1 MSFKDIKGQD
11 KTVQILKTDLKT
23 SKFCGA
29 YLFIGEEG
37 IGKHLAARNFAKA
50 VNCLNSKDDACDNC
64 ISCIKIEKQE
74 HPDVH
79 FIGQIDSDAIKIESI
94 RQLKKDIGLKPYEAK
109 KKVFIINDAH
119 NLTAEAANALL
130 KVLEEPPRDSIIILI
145 TSKPALLFKTVVS
158 RCKIIRF
165 YPLKRL
171 QLVEILKKD
180 YSLDDNLAHFLAYF
194 CEGRIGKAI
203 RLKDTDIFREKN
215 TTINAFL
222 LSRNLNLEDISIQN
236 KDNLLSQLNI
246 LSTWFRDMYL
256 IKIGM
261 PHAQLIN
268 LDRKD
273 ELLKYMNRYTL
284 FDIDQML
291 KIISD
296 SALYLEQNV
305 NFKLLISNLK
315 AELWKG

>member
-1 MSFKDIKGQD
+1 M
-11 KTVQILKTDLKT
+11 
-23 SKFCGA
+23 
-29 YLFIGEEG
+29 
-37 IGKHLAARNFAKA
+37 
-50 VNCLNSKDDACDNC
+50 
-64 ISCIKIEKQE
+64 
-74 HPDVH
+74 
-79 FIGQIDSDAIKIESI
+79 
-94 RQLKKDIGLKPYEAK
+94 
-109 KKVFIINDAH
+109 
-119 NLTAEAANALL
+119 TAEAANALL

-222 LSRNLNLEDISIQN
+222 LSRNLNLEDISTQN
-236 KDNLLSQLNI
+236 KDSLLSQLNI

-284 FDIDQML
+284 FDIDQIL